1 MPIRSIIVGMG
12 RTMEKIDIGSA
23 KLACKRFGSGEKT
36 FVIDTALGTCS
47 AEWWHIAERI
57 GRNAQVLVYD
67 RAGYGE
73 SSASTLERT
82 PGKIAA
88 ELKMLL
94 DQLRIERD
102 ITLIGHSQGGLYA
115 VQFALQYPE
124 MVGGLILLDPA
135 TPFDQGFR
143 ESLSTNE
150 YKQSGVD
157 KTSSMKIAKVITS
170 LGLGF
175 LLKSLL
181 AKSPPFFYHEFAP
194 DAKEYLLRNLCHR
207 NTYRTALAE
216 YAFSHSEAHTKQ
228 ISEGVSSAALQN
240 LPIKIITHA
249 SDVYVKELEAYGG
262 MATET
267 ATKVEALW
275 QQIMAK
281 YLLLSRECE
290 HVVAIHSGHYIHL
303 TDEEL
308 LIRTVEEM
316 L

>member
-1 MPIRSIIVGMG
+1 MPIRPGRVGIV

-23 KLACKRFGSGEKT
+23 KIAYRRFGSGEKT

-47 AEWWHIAERI
+47 AEWWHIADRI

-73 SSASTLERT
+73 SSVSVLERT
-82 PGKIAA
+82 PGNVAA

-94 DQLRIERD
+94 DQLRIERN

-124 MVGGLILLDPA
+124 MVDGLILLDPA
-135 TPFDQGFR
+135 TPFDQEFR
-143 ESLSTNE
+143 ESLSTKE

-157 KTSSMKIAKVITS
+157 KTATLKIAQVVTS

-181 AKSPPFFYHEFAP
+181 AKSPPFYYHEFAP
-194 DAKEYLLRNLCHR
+194 DAKEYLLRSLCHR
-207 NTYRTALAE
+207 NTYRTSLAE
-216 YAFSHSEAHTKQ
+216 YAFSHSDAHKKQ
-228 ISEGVSSAALQN
+228 ISEGVSSGALRN

-249 SDVYVKELEAYGG
+249 SDVYVKELEVFGG
-262 MATET
+262 METET
-267 ATKVEALW
+267 AK
-275 QQIMAK
+275 K
-281 YLLLSRECE
+281 
-290 HVVAIHSGHYIHL
+290 
-303 TDEEL
+303 
-308 LIRTVEEM
+308 
-316 L
+316 